1 MRRLKAV
8 AARMFPSMATAMY
21 RDSLTALLF
30 IHCLSTWELS
40 VSWGRWESLAAH
52 RLCGD
57 ALSCSKTWTRKL
69 HPIFVSFLKDFS
81 LHQSNSIWE
90 EVLLFEWVSLGS
102 CWPVV
107 LFFLGIHFFFSSHI
121 PASNYHS
128 RADLYF
134 SNRPDS
140 LNMYSYSDWAFCNE
154 KLCCLWPGITSF
166 CYTIAWLD
174 TNSSSGF
181 LQVHL
186 QNNRQC

>member
-8 AARMFPSMATAMY
+8 AARMFPCMATAMY

-30 IHCLSTWELS
+30 IHCLSTQEVS
-40 VSWGRWESLAAH
+40 VSWGRWEILAAH
-52 RLCGD
+52 CLCGD
-57 ALSCSKTWTRKL
+57 ALSCSKTSSY
-69 HPIFVSFLKDFS
+69 FCFLLKRFFS
-81 LHQSNSIWE
+81 LSVQQHLRIGLSELVWDPVGQLCFFSWE
-90 EVLLFEWVSLGS
+90 
-102 CWPVV
+102 
-107 LFFLGIHFFFSSHI
+107 FFFFFFSSHI
-121 PASNYHS
+121 PASSYHS

-154 KLCCLWPGITSF
+154 KLCCLWPGITSI
-166 CYTIAWLD
+166 CYIIAWLD
-174 TNSSSGF
+174 INSSSGF